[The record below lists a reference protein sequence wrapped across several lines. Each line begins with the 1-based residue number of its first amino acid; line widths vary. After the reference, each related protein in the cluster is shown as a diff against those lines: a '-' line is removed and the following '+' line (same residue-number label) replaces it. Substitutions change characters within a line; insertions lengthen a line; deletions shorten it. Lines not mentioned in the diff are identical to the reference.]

1 MSDKFW
7 SNNIS
12 ILSNPEYAFLFFP
25 SKNYSTEENM
35 NAIVRFCLY
44 VSLVLIIYK
53 QNASY
58 ISIFIASLLFTYFLY
73 SNYKENMEN
82 TETKENTQNKENTNP
97 EDIIKPQEDIVRTFV
112 NENKSIDDRYAY
124 RMDSFKQV
132 PKQELLK
139 FREEA
144 LKYIWGDLK
153 SCKEN
158 TDNCVKFVG
167 TDMRFNTWRNF
178 NL

>member
-12 ILSNPEYAFLFFP
+12 ILANPEYAFLFFP
-25 SKNYSTEENM
+25 SKNYSIEENM

-44 VSLVLIIYK
+44 ISVVLIIYN

-58 ISIFIASLLFTYFLY
+58 ISIFIASLLFTWFLY

-82 TETKENTQNKENTNP
+82 TNQDDTTKT
-97 EDIIKPQEDIVRTFV
+97 QEDVVRSFV
-112 NENKSIDDRYAY
+112 NENKSIDERYKD

-139 FREEA
+139 LREEA

-178 NL
+178 NF